1 MSVKAT
7 SWVWYECDVAGADR
21 MVLLALADF
30 ADESGHCFGSWTTLE
45 HKTKLSRSTIARS
58 LTRLEKDG
66 VLTKVQSARIVD
78 GRNLATVW
86 KLPIGGD
93 VTVTLGGC
101 HADTGGNVT
110 MTPGWCHGDTPTEI
124 NVIETSTTR
133 ATPTASPK
141 ARKKQSNS
149 LPSSVF
155 NPEGVSLPHGARFA
169 HVWREF
175 CQHRKE
181 IKAKLTPTAVK
192 KILGDLGAVSETEA
206 YDALAKSIR
215 NGWRGVFLPEKKEQ
229 PQFSGK
235 IVSLPPSRAQSAFDR
250 ELAEI
255 RRAAGE

>member
-45 HKTKLSRSTIARS
+45 HKTKLSRSTIAQS

-110 MTPGWCHGDTPTEI
+110 LTPGGCHADTPTYK
-124 NVIETSTTR
+124 NVKETSTIGTS
-133 ATPTASPK
+133 PTAPCQPPQLTVFK
-141 ARKKQSNS
+141 EPIS
-149 LPSSVF
+149 LPSSKPKKPSQPKREDVLGKGLSDDEWMSRLATQYPHINIPALYDRCLGWCRDKGKVASRRQF
-155 NPEGVSLPHGARFA
+155 MAFVRNAKEDRPMQVSKP
-169 HVWREF
+169 
-175 CQHRKE
+175 
-181 IKAKLTPTAVK
+181 
-192 KILGDLGAVSETEA
+192 
-206 YDALAKSIR
+206 
-215 NGWRGVFLPEKKEQ
+215 Q
-229 PQFSGK
+229 PAG
-235 IVSLPPSRAQSAFDR
+235 QSAWDR

>member
-7 SWVWYECDVAGADR
+7 SWVWYECEVAGADR

-30 ADESGHCFGSWTTLE
+30 ADESGLCFGSWTTLE

-66 VLTKVQSARIVD
+66 VLTKVQSSRTVG

-101 HADTGGNVT
+101 HNDTGGNVT
-110 MTPGWCHGDTPTEI
+110 MTPGGCHGDTPTNN
-124 NVIETSTTR
+124 NVKETIKG
-133 ATPTASPK
+133 ATPTASP
-141 ARKKQSNS
+141 RPPKKQSNS
-149 LPSSVF
+149 QPSSLF
-155 NPEGVSLPHGARFA
+155 NPEGVPLPHGPRFA

-181 IKAKLTPTAVK
+181 IKAKLTPTAVG
-192 KILGDLGAVSETEA
+192 KILGDLGAVSEADA

-215 NGWRGVFLPEKKEQ
+215 NGWRGVFLPDR
-229 PQFSGK
+229 PAAPVARGK
-235 IVSLPPSRAQSAFDR
+235 IVSLPPSPGQSAWDR